1 MPDRPILPRGVD
13 PLQDEEQRKRLLAR
27 ANESSKRWKFSA
39 EDVAERAHWD
49 AYMDAYEAALRA
61 TSTAAA
67 PWYAIPADHKWMART
82 AVARI
87 VVHHLELMDPR
98 FPEPDEAA
106 RRAAAEA
113 IRLLHGEG

>member
-1 MPDRPILPRGVD
+1 
-13 PLQDEEQRKRLLAR
+13 
-27 ANESSKRWKFSA
+27 
-39 EDVAERAHWD
+39 
-49 AYMDAYEAALRA
+49 
-61 TSTAAA
+61 
-67 PWYAIPADHKWMART
+67 MART